1 MIDKMKPIVIITI
14 AFVLLSGT
22 IIPVMGQ
29 AYTQEQ
35 VESEFQSEDKPEL
48 VVTTRTSCG
57 EGTIE
62 MNGECVLD
70 TNYKSPSQPSS
81 REGTGKVSVFQKI
94 IDFMDEPFLSMEK
107 AVGGDGHKR
116 PHKVS
121 QVESQKDVVKIP
133 YCWNIINFKVCIFS

>member
-1 MIDKMKPIVIITI
+1 MKPIVIITI

-57 EGTIE
+57 EGTIKI
-62 MNGECVLD
+62 NGECVLD
-70 TNYKSPSQPSS
+70 TNYKSTSQPSS
-81 REGTGKVSVFQKI
+81 KDGSGKVSIFQKI
-94 IDFMDEPFLSMEK
+94 VDFMDEPFLSMEK

-116 PHKVS
+116 PHTFN
-121 QVESQKDVVKIP
+121 QAESQKDVITSP
-133 YCWNIINFKVCIFS
+133 YCWNIMKIKVCIFS